1 LTSGVYSFH
10 SLSKRTLKEKLF
22 EAGFTGLAAFAAGAV
37 IGLITGR
44 MARVLPSVN
53 DFITEV
59 GIPWMANWRTAG
71 AFNGLFMG
79 SAVLIERVRGVDD
92 RHNTPIGAFVAAGI
106 IQLKSGSRNA
116 LLNPV
121 GLALCAALSV
131 YLADVLIPPTTLV
144 EELGLAPQDDA
155 SLLKAK

>member
-1 LTSGVYSFH
+1 MRST
-10 SLSKRTLKEKLF
+10 
-22 EAGFTGLAAFAAGAV
+22 
-37 IGLITGR
+37 
-44 MARVLPSVN
+44 
-53 DFITEV
+53 
-59 GIPWMANWRTAG
+59 
-71 AFNGLFMG
+71 
-79 SAVLIERVRGVDD
+79 